1 MTSVQEVS
9 MGEELGVAE
18 LKRRFSEL
26 LNRVELKGERIEIR
40 RRGRPVA
47 ALVPLAEIEGT
58 GDEQDHPKRGL
69 AAAAGI
75 WEDFQDVDG
84 FLASIRAHRGDQ
96 GGETSS

>member
-1 MTSVQEVS
+1 MQEQ
-9 MGEELGVAE
+9 LGVAE

-47 ALVPLAEIEGT
+47 ALVPVSDIEGS
-58 GDEQDHPKRGL
+58 GEAEGRPKRGL
-69 AAAAGI
+69 AAAAGV

-84 FLASIRAHRGDQ
+84 FLASIRTPRDRDEDG
-96 GGETSS
+96 SS

>member
-1 MTSVQEVS
+1 MK
-9 MGEELGVAE
+9 EELGVAE

-47 ALVPLAEIEGT
+47 ALVPVAEIDGT
-58 GDEQDHPKRGL
+58 DHDDHPKRGL
-69 AAAAGI
+69 TAAAGI

-84 FLASIRAHRGDQ
+84 FLAAVRSHRDGDED
-96 GGETSS
+96 GTS

>member
-1 MTSVQEVS
+1 MTAVQEVG
-9 MGEELGVAE
+9 MREELGVAE

-47 ALVPLAEIEGT
+47 ALVPLAEIEEADVE
-58 GDEQDHPKRGL
+58 GDRPKRGL
-69 AAAAGI
+69 AAAAGV

-84 FLASIRAHRGDQ
+84 FLTSVRPHRGDR
-96 GGETSS
+96 GDGTSS

>member
-1 MTSVQEVS
+1 MR
-9 MGEELGVAE
+9 EELGVAE

-26 LNRVELKGERIEIR
+26 LNRVELRGERIEIS

-47 ALVPLAEIEGT
+47 ALVPLSEVAEPDDGA
-58 GDEQDHPKRGL
+58 GRPKRGL

-84 FLASIRAHRGDQ
+84 FLATVRPRRGGRRD
-96 GGETSS
+96 GSTS